1 MTIRHTDRAGKPWT
15 FRIDCTPIQGRMF
28 ERLLTAVRT
37 IGNREQL
44 TLSYL
49 SDVDGNT
56 AFRDELEHAVL
67 SALRD
72 WAGTSTETPEPSTID
87 TEPDER
93 EPYYWENF

>member
-1 MTIRHTDRAGKPWT
+1 
-15 FRIDCTPIQGRMF
+15 MF
-28 ERLLTAVRT
+28 EHLLTAVRT

-49 SDVDGNT
+49 SDVEGNR
-56 AFRDELEHAVL
+56 AFCAEMEHAVL

-72 WAGTSTETPEPSTID
+72 WAGTSTAVVPDASAATD
-87 TEPDER
+87 AEPDER